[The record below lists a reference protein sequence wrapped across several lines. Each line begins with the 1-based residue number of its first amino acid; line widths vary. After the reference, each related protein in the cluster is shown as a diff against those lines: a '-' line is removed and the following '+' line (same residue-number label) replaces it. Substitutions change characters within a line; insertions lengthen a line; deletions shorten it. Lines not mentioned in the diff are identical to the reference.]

1 MKILIPTQSNGGL
14 DDLVSPVF
22 ARAPTFT
29 IVEVEGK
36 EIKKTEIET
45 NAAASGFGG
54 AGIQAAQ
61 FAANKG
67 VNVIITGSI
76 GPNAS
81 MVLNQSG
88 IKVATGFDGMK
99 VRDAIENYLKG
110 KDNPPVS
117 SMQFSRIPMM
127 QTLPQVKESKL
138 DIEFEKKMLELQK
151 KMIEEQIKY
160 FEKKIKELE
169 KK

>member
-1 MKILIPTQSNGGL
+1 MKILIPTQGNGGL
-14 DDLVSPVF
+14 DDVVSPVF

-45 NAAASGFGG
+45 NTAASGFGG

-81 MVLNQSG
+81 MVLNQTG
-88 IKVATGFDGMK
+88 IQVVTGFQGVK
-99 VRDAIENYLKG
+99 VKDAVGNYLKG
-110 KDNPPVS
+110 QATSQS
-117 SMQFSRIPMM
+117 SSVRFPTISTQS
-127 QTLPQVKESKL
+127 LYQVKPSKL
-138 DIEFEKKMLELQK
+138 DIEFEKKILELEK
-151 KMIEEQIKY
+151 KMIEERINY
-160 FEKKIKELE
+160 LEKKIRELE